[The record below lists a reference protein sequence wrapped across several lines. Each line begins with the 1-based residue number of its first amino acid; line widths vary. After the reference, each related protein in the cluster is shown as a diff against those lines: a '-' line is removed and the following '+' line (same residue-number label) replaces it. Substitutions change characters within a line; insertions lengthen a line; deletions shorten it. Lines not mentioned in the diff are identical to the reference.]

1 MTQGRRC
8 IRQDNKTSTGVI
20 YVNGKNQEIGMD
32 GQRDVSRIKFKSHVR
47 NVSLTQKVETKHFNS
62 ASYTYNIPKNTLSRV
77 EI

>member
-8 IRQDNKTSTGVI
+8 IRQDNKTSTGAI

-47 NVSLTQKVETKHFNS
+47 NVSLPQNIQTKHFNS
-62 ASYTYNIPKNTLSRV
+62 ASYAYTIPKNILSKV